1 MISPRLCLVSGA
13 DAPVTAC
20 LLGQILSGR
29 GRTGLAALSPGFEG
43 EPEDILRQMAA
54 MDCDFAVAALPER
67 LARRWTRG
75 AETAVILSRGTGE
88 AAAGLT
94 RRCRNAI
101 LNLDDPEGP
110 VRPPDPV
117 RVWTISERRDD
128 ADLTAK
134 NLRVLPFR
142 TEFEAV
148 TRDHICRLSVPMPD
162 GRGLYPGLAAA
173 CAALTFGVGVGES
186 ARRLRAAQPVPS
198 GMIPLEG
205 VGPLAAAGYFESET
219 KRVQEI

>member
-1 MISPRLCLVSGA
+1 MISPRLCLVSGE
-13 DAPVTAC
+13 DAGVTAC
-20 LLGQILSGR
+20 LLGQIPCDR
-29 GRTGLAALSPGFEG
+29 GRTGLAALGAG
-43 EPEDILRQMAA
+43 YDGKAEDILRRMAEL
-54 MDCDFAVAALPER
+54 DCAFAVAALPER
-67 LARRWTRG
+67 LARRWDRS
-75 AETAVILSRGTGE
+75 AETAVILTCGTGE

-101 LNLDDPEGP
+101 LNLDDPEGA
-110 VRPPDPV
+110 VCPPEPV

-134 NLRVLPFR
+134 NLRVLPYR

-148 TRDHICRLSVPMPD
+148 TRDHICRLSIPMPD

-173 CAALTFGVGVGES
+173 CAALTFGVSVGES
-186 ARRLRAAQPVPS
+186 ARRLRAAQPVPT
-198 GMIPLEG
+198 GMIPMDG

-219 KRVQEI
+219 KRVQKI